1 MHAICLAAI
10 LLSADPPRFETGVLP
25 LFTKAGCNSGA
36 CHGAAAGRGGLKL
49 SLFAGNPTGD
59 YDAIV
64 RELEGRRINR
74 AKPSDSL
81 FIAKPTG
88 MMDHEGGVRF
98 DFDGPEAKLLAA
110 WIAAGAPRA
119 TSGLLGSL
127 SLTPREILATTVP
140 FQMQVTVSAHSD
152 DGTSRDVTANSVFTA
167 EDETAITI
175 SSTGK
180 VTVLRPGRHTV
191 IVRYLSQVLPLTIT
205 ARTAETRVD
214 FNSTARNN
222 WIDDEILSALADLGV
237 MPSPQAGEAALLRRL
252 SLSLTGRL
260 PSQSE
265 VKNYLADNAS
275 DKYERLV
282 DRLLSTEAFVDFWTW
297 RLARQL
303 RVRTG
308 PNDERGTQAFHRW
321 IREQIRIGR
330 PLDEMA
336 KEMLVASGDSWE
348 FGPANFHRSAPE
360 ARAEAEYLSE
370 VLLGIRLR
378 CANCH
383 NHPLDRWTQDDYH
396 GLAAI
401 FARLDRGRIV
411 RLTGSGE
418 VIHPATGEF
427 AQPRIPGE
435 RFLETAPNTNADHRG
450 ELADWIVGKKSG
462 LFAKAQVNRFWKAM
476 FGRGL
481 VEPADDLRATN
492 PATHPRLLEKLT
504 HEFEASGYDL
514 RHLLRLIAM
523 SAAYQRG
530 GVAASGGDESSGE
543 QFYAGYPR
551 HALEAEVLLDA
562 IGDVTGL
569 PESFANQRPGT
580 RAIELVDL
588 ARPATALSVLG
599 ACSRQESC
607 ETAPMARDPLG
618 QLTTQLHWLNG
629 KLLNE
634 RLENE
639 GGILAVLEKED
650 VPVDGIVEQIYLRA
664 NSRLP
669 SQRERDFWAKELREN
684 SSEAAP
690 RKLQDF
696 LWAILSS
703 PEFTSNH

>member
-1 MHAICLAAI
+1 MHAICLAAM
-10 LLSADPPRFETGVLP
+10 LLSADSPRFETDVLP

-49 SLFAGNPTGD
+49 SLFAGNPDGD

-74 AKPSDSL
+74 SQPADSL

-88 MMDHEGGVRF
+88 MIDHEGGVRF
-98 DFDGPEAKLLAA
+98 DFDSSEAKLLAE
-110 WIAAGAPRA
+110 WVAAGSPRA
-119 TSGLLGSL
+119 TTGLLK
-127 SLTPREILATTVP
+127 SLTLNPSEIIATTVP
-140 FQMQVTVSAHSD
+140 FEMQVTVSAELD
-152 DGTSRDVTANSVFTA
+152 DGTSRDVTAMSVFTPG
-167 EDETAITI
+167 DETAVTI
-175 SSTGK
+175 NATGK
-180 VTVLRPGRHTV
+180 VTVLRPGRHTI

-205 ARTAETRVD
+205 ARRAERLVD
-214 FNSTARNN
+214 FSTATRNN
-222 WIDDEILSALADLGV
+222 WIDEEILSALADLGV
-237 MPSPQAGEAALLRRL
+237 KPSPQASEAGLLRRL

-265 VKNYLADNAS
+265 VKYYLADNAS

-282 DRLLSTEAFVDFWTW
+282 DRLLASEAFVDFWTW

-303 RVRTG
+303 RVRVG
-308 PNDERGTQAFHRW
+308 PNDEQGTQAFHRW
-321 IREQIRIGR
+321 IGEQVRQGE
-330 PLDEMA
+330 PLDKMA
-336 KEMLVASGDSWE
+336 KEMLTASGDSWE
-348 FGPANFHRSAPE
+348 YGPANFHRSAPE

-401 FARLDRGRIV
+401 FSRLDRGRTV
-411 RLTGSGE
+411 RLTSSGE
-418 VIHPATGEF
+418 IIHPATGE
-427 AQPRIPGE
+427 AALPRIPGE
-435 RFLETAPNTNADHRG
+435 RFLETAPSSNADHRG
-450 ELADWIVGKKSG
+450 ELADWIVGKNSG
-462 LFAKAQVNRFWKAM
+462 LFAKAQVNRLWKAM

-492 PATHPRLLEKLT
+492 PATHPQLLEKLT
-504 HEFEASGYDL
+504 SEFEASGYDL

-523 SAAYQRG
+523 SAAYQRSETI
-530 GVAASGGDESSGE
+530 AGGDDSSGE
-543 QFYAGYPR
+543 QYYATYPR
-551 HALEAEVLLDA
+551 HALDAEVLLDA

-569 PESFANQRPGT
+569 PESFANQRMGT
-580 RAIELVDL
+580 RAIELEEL
-588 ARPATALSVLG
+588 SKPSPALSVLG

-607 ETAPMARDPLG
+607 EAVPVGRDPLG

-634 RLENE
+634 RLVSE
-639 GGILAVLEKED
+639 GGILTALEKD
-650 VPVDGIVEQIYLRA
+650 GVPAVGSVEQIYLRA
-664 NSRLP
+664 YSRFP
-669 SQRERDFWAKELREN
+669 SQRERDFWAEKIGTDPA
-684 SSEAAP
+684 EATP
-690 RKLQDF
+690 GNMQDF

-703 PEFTSNH
+703 REFISNH